1 MIYNFDIQEK
11 YFSQN
16 AFEKI
21 RMAVSQLNE
30 IVDIESA

>member
-1 MIYNFDIQEK
+1 MIHNFDIQEK

-21 RMAVSQLNE
+21 RMAVTQLNE
-30 IVDIESA
+30 DVDTESA